1 MKIDFKSQIV
11 SSKEEILDVH
21 IEWDPSINDD
31 ESKAALIATFLD
43 MVKKLYVYE
52 KALEAD
58 SG

>member
-1 MKIDFKSQIV
+1 MKLEFKSQVV

-21 IEWDPSINDD
+21 IEWDPSNNKD
-31 ESKAALIATFLD
+31 ESKAALIGTFLD

-58 SG
+58 GG